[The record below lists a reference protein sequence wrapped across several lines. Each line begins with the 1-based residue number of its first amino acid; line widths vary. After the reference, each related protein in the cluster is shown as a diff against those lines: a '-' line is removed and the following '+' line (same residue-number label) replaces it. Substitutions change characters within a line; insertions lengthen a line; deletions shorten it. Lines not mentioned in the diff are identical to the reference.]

1 MSDTHNVFVSH
12 RHEDDAKVGD
22 FKDLLKDGD
31 VAIRDSSITSAN
43 PNQAKD
49 PDYIKSLL
57 APRIQWAGK
66 IVVIV
71 TPDTKNHDWVNW
83 EVEYA
88 NKLPG
93 DKRIIGV
100 WAPGAE
106 DCDLP
111 EALER
116 HADAVV
122 PWDAAK
128 IVDAFDGKDNWEH
141 PDGTPRSSQPTS
153 RIGC

>member
-1 MSDTHNVFVSH
+1 MSGTHNIFVSH
-12 RHEDDAKVGD
+12 RQEDEAHVEA
-22 FKDLLKDGD
+22 LKQLMRDHNVD
-31 VAIRDSSITSAN
+31 IRDSSITTSN
-43 PNQAKD
+43 PNKAKD
-49 PDYIKSLL
+49 PDYVKQGILG
-57 APRIQWAGK
+57 PRIRWAGK
-66 IVVIV
+66 VLVII
-71 TPDTKNHDWVNW
+71 TPETKNHPFVDW

-88 NKLPG
+88 SKLG

-106 DCDLP
+106 KCDIP

-122 PWDAAK
+122 PWNLEKILDA
-128 IVDAFDGKDNWEH
+128 INGQDNWEQA
-141 PDGTPRSSQPTS
+141 DGSPRAPQPIT